1 MAEGSATEAYGRR
14 CAEYVELLGTIDATA
29 APDRE
34 LIAGW
39 ARAQPEGPLLD
50 VGCGPG
56 HWTNWLHEQGLD
68 VGGVDPTP
76 EFVEVARKRFPDV
89 AFREGVAEQ
98 LEVADSGL
106 AGILAWYSLI
116 HVRPD
121 RVPAALAEFARVVEP
136 GGGLLVG
143 FCRGPEVAPF
153 DHAVTTAHFWPVDQ
167 LSDLIEEAGFAVS
180 VRDTRDDPGARP
192 HGAILA
198 SRVG

>member
-1 MAEGSATEAYGRR
+1 MADGSASEAYGRR
-14 CAEYVELLGTIDATA
+14 ADEYIALLGDIDATA
-29 APDRE
+29 SPDRE

-39 ARAQPEGPLLD
+39 ARDQPEGPILD

-68 VGGVDPTP
+68 VAGVDPTP
-76 EFVEVARKRFPDV
+76 EFVDAARKRFPEV
-89 AFREGVAEQ
+89 SFRDGFAEQ
-98 LEVADSGL
+98 LDVADSSL

-121 RVPAALAEFARVVEP
+121 RISAALAEFARVVEP

-143 FCRGPEVAPF
+143 FVRGPELEPF
-153 DHAVTTAHFWPVDQ
+153 DHAVTTAYSWPVDQ
-167 LSDLIEEAGFAVS
+167 LSRMLGSAGFAVS
-180 VRDTRDDPGARP
+180 VHDTRDDPGARP
-192 HGAILA
+192 HGAIVA

>member
-1 MAEGSATEAYGRR
+1 MAEGSASEAYGRR
-14 CAEYVELLGTIDATA
+14 AEEYISLLGDIEATA
-29 APDRE
+29 SLDRE

-39 ARAQPEGPLLD
+39 ARGQPGGPLLD

-76 EFVEVARKRFPDV
+76 EFVYAARKRFPEVSFRAGFAERLDV
-89 AFREGVAEQ
+89 ADA
-98 LEVADSGL
+98 SL

-116 HVRPD
+116 HLRPD

-143 FCRGPEVAPF
+143 FCRGPELEPF
-153 DHAVTTAHFWPVDQ
+153 DHAVTTAYFWPVDR
-167 LSDLIEEAGFAVS
+167 LSRMIEEAGFAVS

-192 HGAILA
+192 HGAIVA

>member
-1 MAEGSATEAYGRR
+1 VAEGSASEAYGRR
-14 CAEYVELLGTIDATA
+14 AEEYIALLGDIDATA
-29 APDRE
+29 SPDRE

-39 ARAQPEGPLLD
+39 ARAQPEGPILD

-56 HWTNWLHEQGLD
+56 HWTHWLHEQGLD

-76 EFVEVARKRFPDV
+76 EFVDAARKRFPGV
-89 AFREGVAEQ
+89 AFREGFAER
-98 LEVADSGL
+98 LDVADSSL
-106 AGILAWYSLI
+106 AGVLAWYSLI

-121 RVPAALAEFARVVEP
+121 HIPAALAEFARVVEP

-143 FCRGPEVAPF
+143 FCRGPELEPF
-153 DHAVTTAHFWPVDQ
+153 DHAVTTAYFWPVDR

-192 HGAILA
+192 HGAIVA